1 MHFFTVWR
9 LPGAHVHAPTVHEF
23 GKSPWDKQQ
32 SPLVSTP
39 PVIVQRLI
47 PPVLELEAELVV
59 PEPEVDAVAVVV
71 VDVAVVVVVP
81 VPEVVIPPVVE
92 VPVVVPV
99 AVPDDVVPPPAPPL
113 LLLQALPTSATVEHP
128 APIKQRKEKGKRMVD
143 MSSSRTR
150 FAIFVNQQQGT
161 QRSAPGSTVCAKGQP
176 ILTRATGTRSASPP
190 T

>member
-32 SPLVSTP
+32 SPVVSTP

-47 PPVLELEAELVV
+47 PPVLELVVELVV
-59 PEPEVDAVAVVV
+59 PEPEVDVVALVDVVAVVP
-71 VDVAVVVVVP
+71 VAELVVP
-81 VPEVVIPPVVE
+81 AVVE

-99 AVPDDVVPPPAPPL
+99 PVPDVVVPPPAPPL
-113 LLLQALPTSATVEHP
+113 LLLQAPARSTTVQDP

-143 MSSSRTR
+143 MFTSRTL
-150 FAIFVNQQQGT
+150 FVIFVNLNEE
-161 QRSAPGSTVCAKGQP
+161 RNDSAPGSTVCTTRQP
-176 ILTRATGTRSASPP
+176 FLLRATGTRSASPP